1 MMIVWGGQ
9 ELLTIPK
16 SLQLKSLKEE
26 VDVLK
31 ELDHEILNLVKP
43 DNMADEKETVDEFN
57 KKIMLSQSTI
67 SMH

>member
-1 MMIVWGGQ
+1 MMIVWGQ
-9 ELLTIPK
+9 KLLTIPK

-57 KKIMLSQSTI
+57 EKIMLSQSTI

>member
-1 MMIVWGGQ
+1 MMIVWGQ

-57 KKIMLSQSTI
+57 EKIMLSQSTI

>member
-1 MMIVWGGQ
+1 MMIVWGQ

-26 VDVLK
+26 VYVLK

-57 KKIMLSQSTI
+57 EKIMLSQSTI

>member
-1 MMIVWGGQ
+1 MMIVWGQ

-43 DNMADEKETVDEFN
+43 DNMADEKDTVDEFN
-57 KKIMLSQSTI
+57 E
-67 SMH
+67 

>member
-1 MMIVWGGQ
+1 MMIVWGQ